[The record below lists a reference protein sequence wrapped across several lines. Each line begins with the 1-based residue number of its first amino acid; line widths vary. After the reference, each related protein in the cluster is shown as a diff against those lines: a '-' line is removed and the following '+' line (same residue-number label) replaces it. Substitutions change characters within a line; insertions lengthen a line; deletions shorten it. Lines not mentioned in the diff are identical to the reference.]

1 MDKRSIMAEYNKQR
15 YYWIKLTDHFLTS
28 DTVDFLL
35 SQKNGAN
42 YVVLYQMLCLKSV
55 NSNGLLARQ
64 IGEIIVPYDV
74 EKIQRDCKH
83 FDIDTV
89 RVALELYKKL
99 GLVYEQQDGILQIAN
114 FDRLIGSQTI
124 SAEKKQ
130 IQIANRQSGKQG
142 GTKVE
147 NFPPDIKILRD
158 KEIDNKEIDI
168 KDIKEKDINVE
179 KESPTDKPSS
189 PAPKHKYGQYK
200 NVLLT
205 EKEYNTLIGMTD
217 GKEAIDFYSEYR
229 AYKGYTAKSDYLAIR
244 KWAFN
249 GLKEQRQK
257 QKSSGE
263 HGTPKEELIKGKYTR
278 AQVEEFAKQLNISYE
293 KALKCC

>member
-1 MDKRSIMAEYNKQR
+1 MAEYNKQR

-99 GLVYEQQDGILQIAN
+99 GLVYEQQDGILQITD
-114 FDRLIGSQTI
+114 FDRLVGSQTI

-130 IQIANRQSGKQG
+130 IQIANRQGGKQG

-147 NFPPDIKILRD
+147 NFPPEIKILRD
-158 KEIDNKEIDI
+158 KEIDIEEKNIIKKENPKIQQEFEEVWKLYPRKEDKKKAFMAYKTARKKASFDEI
-168 KDIKEKDINVE
+168 KKGVETYSNYIKENN
-179 KESPTDKPSS
+179 TDKCYIKLG
-189 PAPKHKYGQYK
+189 ATYFNGECWANNYEQRTKQGKA
-200 NVLLT
+200 NFT
-205 EKEYNTLIGMTD
+205 ERE
-217 GKEAIDFYSEYR
+217 
-229 AYKGYTAKSDYLAIR
+229 YTAQEMNSIFEKVPSIEDYDL
-244 KWAFN
+244 
-249 GLKEQRQK
+249 
-257 QKSSGE
+257 
-263 HGTPKEELIKGKYTR
+263 
-278 AQVEEFAKQLNISYE
+278 
-293 KALKCC
+293 

>member
-1 MDKRSIMAEYNKQR
+1 MAEYNKQR

-99 GLVYEQQDGILQIAN
+99 GLVYEQQDGMLQIAN
-114 FDRLIGSQTI
+114 FERLVGSQTI

-147 NFPPDIKILRD
+147 NFPPDIEIKRLRD

-168 KDIKEKDINVE
+168 KDIEEKDINVE
-179 KESPTDKPSS
+179 KESPTDKPSL

-217 GKEAIDFYSEYR
+217 GKEAIEFLSEYR
-229 AYKGYTAKSDYLAIR
+229 EYKGYKAKSDYLAIR
-244 KWAFN
+244 KWVFN
-249 GLKEQRQK
+249 ALKEQRTK
-257 QKSSGE
+257 QGKANFTE
-263 HGTPKEELIKGKYTR
+263 REYTKE
-278 AQVEEFAKQLNISYE
+278 QLDIIGRVPSIEDYD
-293 KALKCC
+293 L

>member
-1 MDKRSIMAEYNKQR
+1 MAEYNKQR

-99 GLVYEQQDGILQIAN
+99 GLVYEQQDGILQITD

-130 IQIANRQSGKQG
+130 IQLLNRQGGKKG

-147 NFPPDIKILRD
+147 IFPPEIKILRD
-158 KEIDNKEIDI
+158 KEIDIEEKNIIKKENPKIQQEFEEVWKLYPRKEDKKKAFMAYKTARKKASFDEI
-168 KDIKEKDINVE
+168 KKGVETYNNHIKANN
-179 KESPTDKPSS
+179 TDKCYIKLG
-189 PAPKHKYGQYK
+189 ATFLNGECWANNYEQRTKQGKA
-200 NVLLT
+200 NFT
-205 EKEYNTLIGMTD
+205 EREYT
-217 GKEAIDFYSEYR
+217 
-229 AYKGYTAKSDYLAIR
+229 
-244 KWAFN
+244 
-249 GLKEQRQK
+249 KEQLDIIGRVP
-257 QKSSGE
+257 SIE
-263 HGTPKEELIKGKYTR
+263 DYDL
-278 AQVEEFAKQLNISYE
+278 
-293 KALKCC
+293 

>member
-1 MDKRSIMAEYNKQR
+1 MDKRRLLMAEYNKQR

-99 GLVYEQQDGILQIAN
+99 GLVYEQQDGILQITN

-168 KDIKEKDINVE
+168 KDIEEKDINVE

-249 GLKEQRQK
+249 GLKEQRAKNGK
-257 QKSSGE
+257 QTE
-263 HGTPKEELIKGKYTR
+263 TVPKEELIKGKYTR
-278 AQVEEFAKQLNISYE
+278 AQVEDFARQLNISYE
-293 KALKCC
+293 KALECC

>member
-1 MDKRSIMAEYNKQR
+1 MAEYNKQR

-99 GLVYEQQDGILQIAN
+99 GLVYEQQDGILQITD

-142 GTKVE
+142 GIKVE
-147 NFPPDIKILRD
+147 NFPPEIKILRD
-158 KEIDNKEIDI
+158 KEIDIEEKNIIKKENPKIQQEFEEVWKLYPRKEDKKKAFSAYKTARKKASFDEI
-168 KDIKEKDINVE
+168 KKGVETYNNHIKASN
-179 KESPTDKPSS
+179 TDKCYIKLG
-189 PAPKHKYGQYK
+189 ATFLNGECWANNYEQRTKQGKA
-200 NVLLT
+200 NFT
-205 EKEYNTLIGMTD
+205 EREYT
-217 GKEAIDFYSEYR
+217 
-229 AYKGYTAKSDYLAIR
+229 
-244 KWAFN
+244 
-249 GLKEQRQK
+249 KEQLDILGRVP
-257 QKSSGE
+257 SIE
-263 HGTPKEELIKGKYTR
+263 DYDL
-278 AQVEEFAKQLNISYE
+278 
-293 KALKCC
+293 

>member
-1 MDKRSIMAEYNKQR
+1 MAEYNKQR

-99 GLVYEQQDGILQIAN
+99 GLVYEQQDGILQITD
-114 FDRLIGSQTI
+114 FDRLVGSQTI

-147 NFPPDIKILRD
+147 NFPPDIDVKRLRD
-158 KEIDNKEIDI
+158 EEIDI
-168 KDIKEKDINVE
+168 EEKNITKKEKPKIEQEFEEVWKLYPRKEDKKKAFMAYKTARKKASFDEIKKGVE
-179 KESPTDKPSS
+179 TYSNYIKASNTDKCYIKLG
-189 PAPKHKYGQYK
+189 ATYFNGECWANTYEQRTK
-200 NVLLT
+200 NGKANFT
-205 EKEYNTLIGMTD
+205 ERE
-217 GKEAIDFYSEYR
+217 
-229 AYKGYTAKSDYLAIR
+229 YTAQEMNSIFEKVPSIEDYDL
-244 KWAFN
+244 
-249 GLKEQRQK
+249 
-257 QKSSGE
+257 
-263 HGTPKEELIKGKYTR
+263 
-278 AQVEEFAKQLNISYE
+278 
-293 KALKCC
+293 

>member
-1 MDKRSIMAEYNKQR
+1 MAEYNKQR

-99 GLVYEQQDGILQIAN
+99 GLVYEQQDGILQIAD

-130 IQIANRQSGKQG
+130 IQIANRQGGNQG

-229 AYKGYTAKSDYLAIR
+229 AYKGYKATSDYLAIR
-244 KWAFN
+244 KWAFK
-249 GLKEQRQK
+249 GLKEQRIKDCNQT
-257 QKSSGE
+257 E
-263 HGTPKEELIKGKYTR
+263 AVPKEET
-278 AQVEEFAKQLNISYE
+278 EEQKTQRQLRE
-293 KALKCC
+293 LRKARPDLANYSDKDLLRYF

>member
-1 MDKRSIMAEYNKQR
+1 MAEYNKQR

-99 GLVYEQQDGILQIAN
+99 GLVYEQQDGILQITN

-147 NFPPDIKILRD
+147 NFPPDIDIKRLRD
-158 KEIDNKEIDI
+158 EEIDI
-168 KDIKEKDINVE
+168 DIEEKNITKKENSKIEQEFEEVWKLYPRKEDKKKAFMAYKSARKKASFDEIKKGVE
-179 KESPTDKPSS
+179 TYSNHIKANNTDKCYIKLG
-189 PAPKHKYGQYK
+189 ATY
-200 NVLLT
+200 
-205 EKEYNTLIGMTD
+205 
-217 GKEAIDFYSEYR
+217 
-229 AYKGYTAKSDYLAIR
+229 
-244 KWAFN
+244 FN
-249 GLKEQRQK
+249 GECWANTYEQRTKQGKANFTEREYTKEQLDIIGRVP
-257 QKSSGE
+257 SIE
-263 HGTPKEELIKGKYTR
+263 DYDL
-278 AQVEEFAKQLNISYE
+278 
-293 KALKCC
+293 

>member
-1 MDKRSIMAEYNKQR
+1 MAEYNKQR

-99 GLVYEQQDGILQIAN
+99 GLVYEQQDGILQITD

-130 IQIANRQSGKQG
+130 IQLLNRQGGKQG

-147 NFPPDIKILRD
+147 NFPPEIKILRD
-158 KEIDNKEIDI
+158 KEIDIEEKNII
-168 KDIKEKDINVE
+168 K
-179 KESPTDKPSS
+179 KESPKIEQEFEEVWKLYPRKEDKKKAFMAYKTARKKASFDEIKKGVETYSNYIKANNTDKCYIKLG
-189 PAPKHKYGQYK
+189 ATYFNGECWANNYEQKPKQGKA
-200 NVLLT
+200 NFT
-205 EKEYNTLIGMTD
+205 ERE
-217 GKEAIDFYSEYR
+217 
-229 AYKGYTAKSDYLAIR
+229 YTAQEINSIFEKVPSIEDYDL
-244 KWAFN
+244 
-249 GLKEQRQK
+249 
-257 QKSSGE
+257 
-263 HGTPKEELIKGKYTR
+263 
-278 AQVEEFAKQLNISYE
+278 
-293 KALKCC
+293 

>member
-1 MDKRSIMAEYNKQR
+1 MAEYNKQR

-99 GLVYEQQDGILQIAN
+99 GLVYEQQDGILQITD
-114 FDRLIGSQTI
+114 FDRLVGSQTI

-130 IQIANRQSGKQG
+130 IQIANRQGGKQG

-147 NFPPDIKILRD
+147 KFPPEIKILRD
-158 KEIDNKEIDI
+158 KEIDIEEKNIIKKENPKIQQEFEEVWKLYPRKEDKKKAFLAYKTARKKASFDEI
-168 KDIKEKDINVE
+168 KKGVETYSNHIKACN
-179 KESPTDKPSS
+179 TDKCYIKLG
-189 PAPKHKYGQYK
+189 ATY
-200 NVLLT
+200 
-205 EKEYNTLIGMTD
+205 
-217 GKEAIDFYSEYR
+217 
-229 AYKGYTAKSDYLAIR
+229 
-244 KWAFN
+244 FN
-249 GLKEQRQK
+249 GECWANNYEQRTKNGKANFTEREYTKEQLD
-257 QKSSGE
+257 SISGRVPNIE
-263 HGTPKEELIKGKYTR
+263 DYEL
-278 AQVEEFAKQLNISYE
+278 
-293 KALKCC
+293 

>member
-1 MDKRSIMAEYNKQR
+1 MAEYNKQR

-99 GLVYEQQDGILQIAN
+99 GLVYEQQDGILQITN

-147 NFPPDIKILRD
+147 NFPPDIEIKRLRD
-158 KEIDNKEIDI
+158 KEIDI
-168 KDIKEKDINVE
+168 KD
-179 KESPTDKPSS
+179 
-189 PAPKHKYGQYK
+189 
-200 NVLLT
+200 
-205 EKEYNTLIGMTD
+205 NTYD
-217 GKEAIDFYSEYR
+217 
-229 AYKGYTAKSDYLAIR
+229 R
-244 KWAFN
+244 K
-249 GLKEQRQK
+249 
-257 QKSSGE
+257 
-263 HGTPKEELIKGKYTR
+263 
-278 AQVEEFAKQLNISYE
+278 
-293 KALKCC
+293 

>member
-1 MDKRSIMAEYNKQR
+1 MAEYNKQR

-99 GLVYEQQDGILQIAN
+99 GLVYEQQDGILQITD

-130 IQIANRQSGKQG
+130 IQIANRESGKQG

-147 NFPPDIKILRD
+147 NFPPDIEIKRLRD
-158 KEIDNKEIDI
+158 KEIDIEEKNIIKKENPKIQQEFDEIWKLYPRKEDKKKAFLAYKTARKKASFDEI
-168 KDIKEKDINVE
+168 KKGVETYSNHIKACN
-179 KESPTDKPSS
+179 TDKCYIKLG
-189 PAPKHKYGQYK
+189 ATYFNGECWANNYEQRTKQGKA
-200 NVLLT
+200 NFT
-205 EKEYNTLIGMTD
+205 ERE
-217 GKEAIDFYSEYR
+217 
-229 AYKGYTAKSDYLAIR
+229 YTAQEMNSIFEKVPSIEDYDL
-244 KWAFN
+244 
-249 GLKEQRQK
+249 
-257 QKSSGE
+257 
-263 HGTPKEELIKGKYTR
+263 
-278 AQVEEFAKQLNISYE
+278 
-293 KALKCC
+293 

>member
-1 MDKRSIMAEYNKQR
+1 MAEYNKQR

-99 GLVYEQQDGILQIAN
+99 GLVYEQQDGILQIAD

-147 NFPPDIKILRD
+147 NFPPDIEIKRLRD
-158 KEIDNKEIDI
+158 KEIDI
-168 KDIKEKDINVE
+168 KDIEEKDINVE

-189 PAPKHKYGQYK
+189 SAPKHKYGQYK

-249 GLKEQRQK
+249 GLKEQRAKNGK
-257 QKSSGE
+257 QTE
-263 HGTPKEELIKGKYTR
+263 AVPKEET
-278 AQVEEFAKQLNISYE
+278 EEQKTQRELLE
-293 KALKCC
+293 LRKARPDLANYSDKDLLRYF

>member
-1 MDKRSIMAEYNKQR
+1 MAEYNKQR

-99 GLVYEQQDGILQIAN
+99 GLVYEQQDGMLQIAD
-114 FDRLIGSQTI
+114 FDRLVGSQTI

-147 NFPPDIKILRD
+147 NFPPDIEIKRLRD

-168 KDIKEKDINVE
+168 KDIEEKDINVE

-217 GKEAIDFYSEYR
+217 GKEAIEFLSEYR
-229 AYKGYTAKSDYLAIR
+229 EYKGYKAKSDYLAIR
-244 KWAFN
+244 KWVFN
-249 GLKEQRQK
+249 ALKEQRTK
-257 QKSSGE
+257 QGKANFTE
-263 HGTPKEELIKGKYTR
+263 REYTKE
-278 AQVEEFAKQLNISYE
+278 QLDIIGRVPSIEDYD
-293 KALKCC
+293 L

>member
-1 MDKRSIMAEYNKQR
+1 MAEYNKQR

-99 GLVYEQQDGILQIAN
+99 GLVYEQQDGMLQIAN
-114 FDRLIGSQTI
+114 FERLVGSQTI

-147 NFPPDIKILRD
+147 NFPP
-158 KEIDNKEIDI
+158 EIDI
-168 KDIKEKDINVE
+168 KRLRDEEIDIDIEEKNIIKKEKSKIEQEFEEVWKLYPR
-179 KESPTDKPSS
+179 KEDKKKAFLAYKTARKKASFDEIKNGIETYSNHIKASNTDKCYIKLG
-189 PAPKHKYGQYK
+189 ATY
-200 NVLLT
+200 
-205 EKEYNTLIGMTD
+205 
-217 GKEAIDFYSEYR
+217 
-229 AYKGYTAKSDYLAIR
+229 
-244 KWAFN
+244 FN
-249 GLKEQRQK
+249 GECWANTYEQRTKQGKANFTEREYTKEQLDIIGRVP
-257 QKSSGE
+257 SIE
-263 HGTPKEELIKGKYTR
+263 DYDL
-278 AQVEEFAKQLNISYE
+278 
-293 KALKCC
+293 

>member
-1 MDKRSIMAEYNKQR
+1 MAEYNKQK

-99 GLVYEQQDGILQIAN
+99 GLVYEQQDGILQITD
-114 FDRLIGSQTI
+114 FDRLVGSQTI

-147 NFPPDIKILRD
+147 NFPPDIEIKRLRD
-158 KEIDNKEIDI
+158 KDI
-168 KDIKEKDINVE
+168 EEKDINVE

-217 GKEAIDFYSEYR
+217 GKEAIEFLSEYR
-229 AYKGYTAKSDYLAIR
+229 EYKGYKAKSDYLAIK
-244 KWAFN
+244 KWVFN
-249 GLKEQRQK
+249 ALKEQRTK
-257 QKSSGE
+257 QGKANFTE
-263 HGTPKEELIKGKYTR
+263 REYTKE
-278 AQVEEFAKQLNISYE
+278 QLDIIGRVPSIEDYD
-293 KALKCC
+293 L